1 MTMGNILRER
11 DQQYIAHRDEKT
23 QTWRIL
29 DTWHDDLKLINPDDD
44 IEDESAA
51 VTIIT
56 EGGFHSLVREAAR
69 LGVLENANLSA
80 DVEEYEAIIQE
91 KNNEIARLQ
100 TQTNTIE
107 PIVREPRSEAFD
119 LKEKAMESILKL
131 VSISDLAGLSKDETI

>member
-44 IEDESAA
+44 IADDSAA

-56 EGGFHSLVREAAR
+56 EGGFHALVREAAR

-91 KNNEIARLQ
+91 KNSEIARLQ
-100 TQTNTIE
+100 TQSNTVE
-107 PIVREPRSEAFD
+107 PVIREPRSEAFD
-119 LKEKAMESILKL
+119 LKEKAMESIIKL
-131 VSISDLAGLSKDETI
+131 VSMSDLAGLSKDETI

>member
-44 IEDESAA
+44 IADDSAA

-56 EGGFHSLVREAAR
+56 EGGFHALVREAAR

-80 DVEEYEAIIQE
+80 DVEEYESIIQE
-91 KNNEIARLQ
+91 KNSEIARLQ
-100 TQTNTIE
+100 TQSNTVE
-107 PIVREPRSEAFD
+107 PVIRDPRSEAFD
-119 LKEKAMESILKL
+119 LKEKAMESIFKL
-131 VSISDLAGLSKDETI
+131 VSMSDLAGLSKDETI

>member
-11 DQQYIAHRDEKT
+11 DQQYIAHRDDKT

-29 DTWHDDLKLINPDDD
+29 DTWHEDLKLINPDDD
-44 IEDESAA
+44 ISDDSAA

-56 EGGFHSLVREAAR
+56 EGCFHALVREAAR
-69 LGVLENANLSA
+69 LGLLENANLSA
-80 DVEEYEAIIQE
+80 DIDEYESIIQE
-91 KNNEIARLQ
+91 KNDEIDRLQ
-100 TQTNTIE
+100 TQTNIVD

-131 VSISDLAGLSKDETI
+131 VSMSDLAGLSKDETI

>member
-56 EGGFHSLVREAAR
+56 EGGFHALVREAAR
-69 LGVLENANLSA
+69 LGVLENASLSA